1 MYEKRLAE
9 QQGPEGQCGRRLVLV
24 PHRGGRPRLV
34 ADHTHDEPCTKI
46 TRAGTAERAVPFYHP
61 HLTAAEPQRGV
72 LLAGS
77 HRLVSS
83 GSRRGTWWIGNEDPL
98 ERSLTHPTTSRTHT
112 ITHSERSR
120 RHTFRAPPPSHLK

>member
-46 TRAGTAERAVPFYHP
+46 TRAGTALSALFLFTTPIS
-61 HLTAAEPQRGV
+61 QQ
-72 LLAGS
+72 
-77 HRLVSS
+77 
-83 GSRRGTWWIGNEDPL
+83 SRREVCC
-98 ERSLTHPTTSRTHT
+98 
-112 ITHSERSR
+112 
-120 RHTFRAPPPSHLK
+120 